1 MLDSKGADLKI
12 GFINKLISG
21 NSYTPDI
28 CIELYFSYM
37 AARCDITCKNIIE
50 KIEEKR
56 DLLVLSLSRRRSKN
70 WSNNI
75 YNIYSVQ
82 IKAGRDKAKY

>member
-28 CIELYFSYM
+28 CFELYFSYM
-37 AARCDITCKNIIE
+37 AARCDILHV
-50 KIEEKR
+50 KI
-56 DLLVLSLSRRRSKN
+56 LLK
-70 WSNNI
+70 
-75 YNIYSVQ
+75 
-82 IKAGRDKAKY
+82 K